1 VEERKM
7 ATLGER
13 DVAEVRAEG
22 RDFRIFCEFTEIGF
36 TATVYDIGLDQKIMD
51 EIASSFED
59 GRRMC
64 EEWLRQYLAGTVPT
78 ITWIHQPA
86 TAA

>member
-1 VEERKM
+1 M

-13 DVAEVRAEG
+13 DVAEVMAEG
-22 RDFRIFCEFTEIGF
+22 KHFRIFCEFTDVGF
-36 TATVYDIGLDQKIMD
+36 TATIYDVGSDQTIMD
-51 EIASSFED
+51 EIANSFED

-64 EEWLRQYLAGTVPT
+64 EEWLQRSLAGTVPK

>member
-1 VEERKM
+1 M

-22 RDFRIFCEFTEIGF
+22 KHLRIFCEFTDVGF
-36 TATVYDIGLDQKIMD
+36 TAMVYDVGLDQKIMD
-51 EIASSFED
+51 EIATGFED

-64 EEWLRQYLAGTVPT
+64 EECVKRYLAGTVPK
-78 ITWIHQPA
+78 ITWLHQPA

>member
-1 VEERKM
+1 M

-22 RDFRIFCEFTEIGF
+22 KHFRIFCEFTDVGF
-36 TATVYDIGLDQKIMD
+36 AATVYDVGSDQTIMD
-51 EIASSFED
+51 EIANSFED

-64 EEWLRQYLAGTVPT
+64 EEWLQRYLAGTVPK
-78 ITWIHQPA
+78 ITWVHQPA

>member
-1 VEERKM
+1 M

-22 RDFRIFCEFTEIGF
+22 KHLRIFCEFTDVGF
-36 TATVYDIGLDQKIMD
+36 IATVYDVGLDLKIMD
-51 EIASSFED
+51 EIAASFDD
-59 GRRMC
+59 GKRLC
-64 EEWLRQYLAGTVPT
+64 EEGVKLYLNGTVPK
-78 ITWIHQPA
+78 ITWIHRPA